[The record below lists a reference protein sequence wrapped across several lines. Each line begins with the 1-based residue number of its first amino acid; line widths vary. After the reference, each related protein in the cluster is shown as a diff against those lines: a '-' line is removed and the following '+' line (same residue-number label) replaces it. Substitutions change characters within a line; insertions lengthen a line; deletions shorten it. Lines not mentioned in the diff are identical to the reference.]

1 MISGNVTAR
10 PHARKLM
17 RAIFSGAMCDVY
29 IRFVNGNCR
38 REDVGGCGRRDDSTA
53 THKII
58 VWDMKPIKLRA
69 AITGGCEQC
78 YWAHIQW
85 LVLIWPRAAAMI
97 G

>member
-1 MISGNVTAR
+1 
-10 PHARKLM
+10 
-17 RAIFSGAMCDVY
+17 
-29 IRFVNGNCR
+29 
-38 REDVGGCGRRDDSTA
+38 
-53 THKII
+53 